1 MMYESGMNVA
11 AIAEKFGREPQ
22 AIRILMSKMGV
33 KRGNESANQESDG
46 EKKESALKKPWY
58 LQNQRMMKDRKQKK
72 RISLTNR
79 KEVLT
84 RSICGGAKEC

>member
-33 KRGNESANQESDG
+33 KRGNESANQEGGD

-58 LQNQRMMKDRKQKK
+58 LKGQKPMQDRKQKK
-72 RISLTNR
+72 
-79 KEVLT
+79 E
-84 RSICGGAKEC
+84 